1 MSNVVLR
8 WILSATL
15 IQQLQQPI
23 FQRLYIAPFAN
34 DVVLMKHMTEE
45 VTVVQREMDLRAY
58 ICMAGSGS
66 ITSRS
71 AAGR

>member
-34 DVVLMKHMTEE
+34 DVVLIKHMTEE
-45 VTVVQREMDLRAY
+45 VTVVQR
-58 ICMAGSGS
+58 
-66 ITSRS
+66 
-71 AAGR
+71 